1 MTTSSHGPKSSPEHQ
16 AAFVAKVE
24 QWGATVL
31 ETPSQEMQRA
41 VTQVASSTDS
51 PSIDSFPVGQSTI
64 MGRTSVL
71 PEIAMNAGAV
81 VLRPKRKERYDNIK
95 RLGAGGAGEVVLVQD
110 NDIQRKVA
118 MKRVHQDSFDEIKLA
133 RFVEEIKTV
142 GQLEHP
148 NIIPIHDV
156 GIDDDG
162 QLYFTMKFVQGETL
176 GEIITKLRNGN
187 PAYHKVY
194 TYERR
199 TQIFVEILQAIHF
212 AHARG
217 IIHRDIKPDNI
228 MIGEYGEV
236 IVMDWGIAKQI
247 RPNPFLEEEKH
258 SPQYLRSQE
267 LLAEL
272 EAHMKASG
280 HDVPEGS
287 SQRVFQT
294 QMGAIIGTPAFMAP
308 EQISGKADE
317 RSDIYA
323 LCMVFFEFL
332 NLHHPL
338 GDKDSIAD
346 VLYGVLCDPVPD
358 SESLSNPH
366 QGPVPREL
374 CFFLRKGLQ
383 KDAGER
389 FQDIKTMIDELQAN
403 LEGRICVYC
412 PSTFLKRGSFMTAR
426 FMDNHRFQGPIYFV
440 VLLCILGMGV
450 WQTIRVL
457 SGLF

>member
-1 MTTSSHGPKSSPEHQ
+1 MKTSSHGPKSSPEQ
-16 AAFVAKVE
+16 EAAFVAKVE

-41 VTQVASSTDS
+41 VTQVAPSTDF
-51 PSIDSFPVGQSTI
+51 FPVGQNTV
-64 MGRTSVL
+64 MGRASVL
-71 PEIAMNAGAV
+71 PEVAMNAGAV
-81 VLRPKRKERYDNIK
+81 VLRPKNKERYDNIK

-110 NDIQRKVA
+110 NDIQRKVE

-148 NIIPIHDV
+148 NIIPIRDV

-187 PAYHKVY
+187 SAYHKVY

-199 TQIFVEILQAIHF
+199 THIFVEILQAIHF

-217 IIHRDIKPDNI
+217 IIHRDLKPDNI

-236 IVMDWGIAKQI
+236 MVMDWGIAKQI

-294 QMGAIIGTPAFMAP
+294 QMGAMIGTPAFMAP

-338 GDKDSIAD
+338 SSKETIAD
-346 VLYGVLCDPVPD
+346 VLYGVLSDPVPD
-358 SESLSNPH
+358 SESLSSPH
-366 QGPVPREL
+366 QGPVPRER
-374 CFFLRKGLQ
+374 CFFLRKGLNKQ
-383 KDAGER
+383 ADER
-389 FQDIKTMIDELQAN
+389 FQDVKVMINELQAN

-412 PSTFLKRGSFMTAR
+412 PSTFLKRASYMSAH

-440 VLLCILGMGV
+440 VLLCIFGV
-450 WQTIRVL
+450 DIWQTIKVL

>member
-1 MTTSSHGPKSSPEHQ
+1 MTTSSQGPKSSAEHQ
-16 AAFVAKVE
+16 AAFAAKVE

-31 ETPSQEMQRA
+31 ETPSRETNTVVQETIVQSQESLPM
-41 VTQVASSTDS
+41 
-51 PSIDSFPVGQSTI
+51 GQSTM
-64 MGRTSVL
+64 MGRTTVL
-71 PEIAMNAGAV
+71 PEVAMNAGAV
-81 VLRPKRKERYDNIK
+81 VLRPKNKGRYDNIK
-95 RLGAGGAGEVVLVQD
+95 HLGAGGAGEVVLVQD

-118 MKRVHQDSFDEIKLA
+118 MKRVHQSYFDEIKLA

-156 GIDDDG
+156 GLDDDG

-176 GEIITKLRNGN
+176 GDIITKLRNGN
-187 PAYHKVY
+187 PHYHAVY

-217 IIHRDIKPDNI
+217 IIHRDIKPDNV
-228 MIGEYGEV
+228 MVGEYGEV

-247 RPNPFLEEEKH
+247 RPNPFLEEEKN
-258 SPQYLRSQE
+258 SPQFLRSQE
-267 LLAEL
+267 LLEEL
-272 EAHMKASG
+272 EAHIKATG
-280 HDVPEGS
+280 HEPPEGTP
-287 SQRVFQT
+287 QRVFQT
-294 QMGAIIGTPAFMAP
+294 QMGAVIGTPAYMSP
-308 EQISGKADE
+308 EQVTGKADE
-317 RSDIYA
+317 RSDIYS
-323 LCMVFFEFL
+323 LCMMFFEFL

-338 GDKDSIAD
+338 RGKSSVTE
-346 VLYGVLCDPVPD
+346 VLFGVLDEPVPD

-374 CFFLRKGLQ
+374 CFFLRKGLR
-383 KDAGER
+383 KNADER
-389 FQDIKTMIDELQAN
+389 FQNVKVMIDELQAN

-412 PSTFLKRGSFMTAR
+412 PSTFLKRGSFMMGH

-440 VLLCILGMGV
+440 VLLCIFGIGV
-450 WQTIRVL
+450 WQTVRMFA
-457 SGLF
+457 GFF